1 MRSIPIYILIFA
13 VLGFFNS
20 CKRKSREPTTNV
32 IGKLM
37 VDLDANEFIVRKRE
51 ALIGN
56 MIADAIQVD
65 YESKNKFIHF
75 TLVNGGSI
83 RFSNSKRTD
92 GIYKAGDFTSAM
104 ADEMLPFGNTNVIVT
119 VTGKQLKEI
128 FERSVAQYPLA
139 KGNFMQLS
147 KNVKIVVD
155 TTKAAQ
161 VLNIDESAIVN
172 QGSRILSI
180 KINNVEYDNLT
191 LYKVGMS
198 DFMAE
203 GNDGYTTLRKLSGSL
218 KEYSGED
225 IANVLKEYVIINSV
239 IEPKLE
245 GRIIFQ

>member
-1 MRSIPIYILIFA
+1 MRAILIYVLF
-13 VLGFFNS
+13 VVLLGFFNS
-20 CKRKSREPTTNV
+20 CRRKTREPQPNV

-37 VDLDANEFIVRKRE
+37 IDLDANEIVVRKRE

-56 MIADAIQVD
+56 MIADAIKSD
-65 YESKNKFIHF
+65 YESKNKAVNF

-83 RFSNSKRTD
+83 RFSTSKRAD
-92 GIYKAGDFTSAM
+92 GIYKTGDFTSYM
-104 ADEMLPFGNTNVIVT
+104 VDEMLPFGNTNVIVT

-139 KGNFMQLS
+139 KGNFLQLS
-147 KNVKIVVD
+147 KEVEIVVD
-155 TTKAAQ
+155 TTQPAQ
-161 VLNIDESAIVN
+161 VLSIDQTSIVN

-191 LYKVGMS
+191 LYKVGVS
-198 DFMAE
+198 DFIAE

-218 KEYSGED
+218 KEYTGED
-225 IANVLKEYVIINSV
+225 MANNLKEYVIVNSV

-245 GRIIFQ
+245 GRITFQ